1 MCVCPAPNMFRVLT
15 CVMDFFPFDLKDA
28 CVLRH
33 VKCCPMWPLPILL
46 TPCAYSASSSIDPCP
61 RSANMDAHPRWL
73 YNLFIQ
79 LQDKQGDQ
87 LIASLS
93 GNKAGVVY
101 PDLNAW
107 QHYVYVSVYCSA
119 TFPASLCDDQSAF
132 DAFLRKLNPILG
144 NLRDVHEAWS
154 RNEDE
159 AIDSPLL
166 TFTIESWKVGNEK
179 GYGVFDCT
187 SA

>member
-1 MCVCPAPNMFRVLT
+1 M
-15 CVMDFFPFDLKDA
+15 
-28 CVLRH
+28 
-33 VKCCPMWPLPILL
+33 
-46 TPCAYSASSSIDPCP
+46 
-61 RSANMDAHPRWL
+61 
-73 YNLFIQ
+73 
-79 LQDKQGDQ
+79 
-87 LIASLS
+87 
-93 GNKAGVVY
+93 
-101 PDLNAW
+101 
-107 QHYVYVSVYCSA
+107 YVSVYCSA

-166 TFTIESWKVGNEK
+166 TFTIESWNVGNEK
-179 GYGVFDCT
+179 GYGVLDCT